1 MIMKNIVLQV
11 NYKKYNISME
21 NDVYFAFNYMNNIKD
36 MKKRCRYA
44 ILNNEYDREYKNG
57 QKYLC
62 NYSFISSYLK
72 NTIGKNDFILSRIDN
87 NNFVVESEV

>member
-1 MIMKNIVLQV
+1 MKNIIMQV

-21 NDVYFAFNYMNNIKD
+21 NDVYFAFNYMKDINNL
-36 MKKRCRYA
+36 KKRCRYA

-62 NYSFISSYLK
+62 SYSFISSYLK
-72 NTIGKNDFILSRIDN
+72 ETIEKTDFLLHRINDNEFLL
-87 NNFVVESEV
+87 ESEEK

>member
-1 MIMKNIVLQV
+1 MKNIILQV
-11 NYKKYNISME
+11 NYKKYNITME
-21 NDVYFAFNYMNNIKD
+21 NDIYFAFSYMNNIKD
-36 MKKRCRYA
+36 LKKMCRYA

-62 NYSFISSYLK
+62 SYSFISSYLK
-72 NTIGKNDFILSRIDN
+72 NTIGKNNFILSRIDD